1 MNTIHSPSILNS
13 AANASFIPICLPKYN
28 ASGFANAY
36 ISFMLQSEP
45 VSRAPS
51 TASLAEGLPASSSD
65 SSAPE
70 SELAALASSG
80 ELPAVLEDRG
90 AAMICISGGTNFEAI
105 KTWCDSVTEVC
116 SRSFT
121 LSSSAYNRD
130 NRNFILMVS
139 STRWRKHSSEPA
151 LHTKFRCS
159 EFPVSGTSCT
169 RAVLKCRLRIR
180 SLTIH
185 MMIWMSGGGEALS
198 PNLLD
203 TTLRAARLV
212 TFYQMLHDAIHA
224 RSGQNGPLKLQYI
237 RTEKESLM
245 GWVRAVSLCFTAAA
259 QC

>member
-51 TASLAEGLPASSSD
+51 TASPAEGLPASSSD

-105 KTWCDSVTEVC
+105 KTWCDSVTEVF

-121 LSSSAYNRD
+121 LSTSAYNRD
-130 NRNFILMVS
+130 QKLHSVGIIDSLAKALKRT
-139 STRWRKHSSEPA
+139 ST
-151 LHTKFRCS
+151 T
-159 EFPVSGTSCT
+159 
-169 RAVLKCRLRIR
+169 
-180 SLTIH
+180 
-185 MMIWMSGGGEALS
+185 
-198 PNLLD
+198 
-203 TTLRAARLV
+203 
-212 TFYQMLHDAIHA
+212 YQ
-224 RSGQNGPLKLQYI
+224 
-237 RTEKESLM
+237 
-245 GWVRAVSLCFTAAA
+245 VSLLGIPGLRHFLYKSRA
-259 QC
+259 QVQITHPQFDDPYDDLDERRR